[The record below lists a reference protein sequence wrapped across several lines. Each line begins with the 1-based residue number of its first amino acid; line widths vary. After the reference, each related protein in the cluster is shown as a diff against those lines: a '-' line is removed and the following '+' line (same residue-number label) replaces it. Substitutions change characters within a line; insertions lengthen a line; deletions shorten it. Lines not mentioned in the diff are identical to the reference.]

1 MAIHPQFPLSPYEI
15 VLPEYRWIPSNESLK
30 ETPHERLLPPLVH
43 ALRKKVFTWR
53 EEGYPGISKTSNIL
67 LNWWFG
73 NLRNNNNQDESFDYY
88 FAQRE
93 AVETVI
99 FLTEYINVIDKN
111 DLLRF
116 DNLGVIT
123 LKNIEETWRRYVIK
137 MATGSGKTKVI
148 SLLLTWSYFHKK
160 YEENSELSTNFLII
174 APNIIVL
181 DRLKSDFE
189 GLKIFS
195 TDPVLPDDGFE
206 NKNWKS
212 DFQLTIHLQDD
223 IHILNSLGNIF
234 LTNIHRL
241 YEEKENQ
248 LDEDDYSLD
257 YFVGK
262 KPKIDTNTS
271 KTDLGKIIRDIDE
284 LVIFNDEAH
293 HIHDSKLSWFKSIG
307 DIHNKLVQKNS
318 KLSLQIDVTATPK
331 HNNGAIFAQT
341 ISDYP
346 LVEAITQNV
355 VKRPVL
361 PDEPSRNKL
370 SEVEESSEI
379 EYTKKYSDFLN
390 LGVVEWRKSFEQHQ
404 KLGKKAVLFVMTDDT
419 KNCDEVAKYL
429 ELNYPEFKDAVLTI
443 HTNRSGEISEK
454 NSTKA
459 SKEELIQLRK
469 QSNEIDKWSSPYKA
483 IVSVLML
490 KEGWD
495 VQNVTTI
502 VGLRAYSSPARILPE
517 QTLGRGLRRMYRNS
531 SSEEYVSVVGTR
543 AFLEFVEAIQTEGVE
558 LERRAM
564 GEGTPPIV
572 PLIVEVDSNN
582 PKKNIDKLDISI
594 PILNKSINRDYRNF
608 NDINLDLL
616 DYQPALLKK
625 FTEKEKREIVFR
637 DFTTDEVTHTTTL
650 EDSIENDYRGIIG
663 FLTQTIL
670 KELRIQFVY
679 DLIYPKVQEFIEE
692 KLFGKKVDLNDSN
705 TLRNLQE
712 RKTNQL
718 IVDTFKK
725 GINNLTIQKTSEN
738 KINDYIKIKE
748 TRPFTCKDQKHLN
761 SKKSVFNKIVGD
773 NGLELRFAQFL
784 ERSPDVISYSKIYY
798 AINYKIPYIDNIGAI
813 ANYYPDFV
821 VQSSNGKN
829 YIIETKGRVDIKDP
843 LKINGLKEWCK
854 DVNSCNPTREY
865 DFIFVDQEKF
875 DKLSGVKSK
884 RDNVLATFNDL
895 IKNFNEY
902 KD

>member
-1 MAIHPQFPLSPYEI
+1 M
-15 VLPEYRWIPSNESLK
+15 
-30 ETPHERLLPPLVH
+30 
-43 ALRKKVFTWR
+43 
-53 EEGYPGISKTSNIL
+53 
-67 LNWWFG
+67 
-73 NLRNNNNQDESFDYY
+73 
-88 FAQRE
+88 
-93 AVETVI
+93 
-99 FLTEYINVIDKN
+99 
-111 DLLRF
+111 
-116 DNLGVIT
+116 
-123 LKNIEETWRRYVIK
+123 
-137 MATGSGKTKVI
+137 
-148 SLLLTWSYFHKK
+148 
-160 YEENSELSTNFLII
+160 
-174 APNIIVL
+174 
-181 DRLKSDFE
+181 
-189 GLKIFS
+189 
-195 TDPVLPDDGFE
+195 
-206 NKNWKS
+206 
-212 DFQLTIHLQDD
+212 
-223 IHILNSLGNIF
+223 
-234 LTNIHRL
+234 
-241 YEEKENQ
+241 
-248 LDEDDYSLD
+248 
-257 YFVGK
+257 
-262 KPKIDTNTS
+262 
-271 KTDLGKIIRDIDE
+271 
-284 LVIFNDEAH
+284 
-293 HIHDSKLSWFKSIG
+293 
-307 DIHNKLVQKNS
+307 
-318 KLSLQIDVTATPK
+318 
-331 HNNGAIFAQT
+331 
-341 ISDYP
+341 
-346 LVEAITQNV
+346 
-355 VKRPVL
+355 
-361 PDEPSRNKL
+361 
-370 SEVEESSEI
+370 
-379 EYTKKYSDFLN
+379 
-390 LGVVEWRKSFEQHQ
+390 
-404 KLGKKAVLFVMTDDT
+404 
-419 KNCDEVAKYL
+419 
-429 ELNYPEFKDAVLTI
+429 
-443 HTNRSGEISEK
+443 
-454 NSTKA
+454 
-459 SKEELIQLRK
+459 
-469 QSNEIDKWSSPYKA
+469 
-483 IVSVLML
+483 SVLML

-502 VGLRAYSSPARILPE
+502 VGLRAYTSPARILPE

-594 PILNKSINRDYRNF
+594 PILNTSINRDYRNF

-616 DYQPALLKK
+616 DFQPALLKT

-663 FLTQTIL
+663 FLTQSIL
-670 KELRIQFVY
+670 KELRIQFIY

-712 RKTNQL
+712 RKIYEL

-725 GINNLTIQKTSEN
+725 GINNLTIQKTSVN

-798 AINYKIPYIDNIGAI
+798 AINYKIPYINNIGAI